1 MSMDREKAILLL
13 NKVQNHSDP
22 KYQFWQ
28 VLEWALERDEAARR
42 WARLA
47 QELEQ
52 LNDRLSGESQGT
64 GIGCA
69 TWSTGDKEEGLPPPI
84 NQDARSLLN
93 DAIDQICTE
102 EGKKILRANRP
113 VTITETDGASEQ

>member
-52 LNDRLSGESQGT
+52 LNDRLSGETLET
-64 GIGCA
+64 GIDRA
-69 TWSTGDKEEGLPPPI
+69 TWSTGDEG
-84 NQDARSLLN
+84 QYQTGAF
-93 DAIDQICTE
+93 
-102 EGKKILRANRP
+102 
-113 VTITETDGASEQ
+113 TITEVDGASEQ

>member
-13 NKVQNHSDP
+13 NRIQNHSDP

-52 LNDRLSGESQGT
+52 LNDRLSGEGT
-64 GIGCA
+64 GVDRA
-69 TWSTGDKEEGLPPPI
+69 AWSTGDEG
-84 NQDARSLLN
+84 QYQSGAF
-93 DAIDQICTE
+93 
-102 EGKKILRANRP
+102 
-113 VTITETDGASEQ
+113 TITETDGASEQ